1 MQNVTT
7 MIQRELGA
15 FFLSPIAYAVMV
27 IFLFSSGLAFGLG
40 TFQPGEEASLRMLL
54 DPWMTLILL
63 FVLPMLTMRLL
74 AEEFRSGTIET
85 LLTAPVTEA
94 EIVAGKFLGALAAYA
109 ILLGTLLLYPLLLRT
124 YGPLD
129 PWLVICNY
137 LGLIL
142 LGGLYIAVG
151 LFFSACTKHQVIAVL
166 ISFALLALLTFASQ
180 GLAQWVE
187 AGWFRVVLQQVSVR
201 THFHAFVRGL
211 FDVNHVIFFLSTTA
225 LFLYLTVKRL
235 EMRRWQ

>member
-1 MQNVTT
+1 MRNVTT
-7 MIQRELGA
+7 MMQRELGA

-40 TFQPGEEASLRMLL
+40 TFQPGGEASLRSLL
-54 DPWMTLILL
+54 DPWMTLVLL

-85 LLTAPVTEA
+85 LLTAPVTET
-94 EIVAGKFLGALAAYA
+94 EIVAGKFLGALAVYF
-109 ILLGTLLLYPLLLRT
+109 ILLATLLLYPILLRA
-124 YGPLD
+124 YGPVD
-129 PWLVICNY
+129 PWLVLCNY
-137 LGLIL
+137 LGMIL

-151 LFFSACTKHQVIAVL
+151 LFFSACTKHQIIAVL

-180 GLAQWVE
+180 GLAQWVG
-187 AGWFRVVLQQVSVR
+187 AGWFRVVLQQVSIR
-201 THFHAFVRGL
+201 THYSSFVRGL
-211 FDVNHVIFFLSTTA
+211 FDLNHVIFFLTTTA